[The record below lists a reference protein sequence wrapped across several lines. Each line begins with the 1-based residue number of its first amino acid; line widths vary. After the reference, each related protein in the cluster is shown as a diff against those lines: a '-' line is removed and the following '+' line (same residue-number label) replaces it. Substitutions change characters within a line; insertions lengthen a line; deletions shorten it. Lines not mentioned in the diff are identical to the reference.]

1 MKSMLS
7 VCLVACGAATPAA
20 PATPVQA
27 TVVAGDAAPLL
38 DAWAT
43 AAGGRDRLARID
55 RIELTGT
62 LEVGGLTGRF
72 TTWETARGE
81 RRHEETLGA
90 AGGSIDVFD
99 GVRGWLIDRNHKV
112 RATDGSELADQ
123 IALGYLGANAA
134 LVPARRPGQVAR
146 DGAGIRIEPAGGR
159 PISIAFDPATHLPAT
174 IARPSQDRTRSIT
187 LADWRMVDGVRVAF
201 LRKDEDGD
209 PRDTRIYRIETAAI
223 DRGAPAA
230 GFGRPHDPPPDYRF
244 AAGGKAVIPVEVTT
258 ALVFAQVRVNGS
270 PPLEFF
276 VDTGAEVTVI
286 NRSRLARLGLAP
298 VGELAIGAGGGN
310 AAMSYVTGV
319 SFALAG
325 VELRD
330 QTVTAVPLDELELAM
345 HHPIDGIL
353 GYDFLSRFV
362 VELDYPKAT
371 MTLYDHAVG
380 HRAAGQPI
388 AIELDGSVPELAATV
403 DVAGR
408 RIAGRFLVDTGY
420 NGEVSFNAPFTRAHR
435 LIESSPRVLQG
446 GSRGAGG
453 TSETTTGRIAGFA
466 IGDLQLPSLIA
477 AFQRDAGGALA
488 SPEWSGLI
496 GGELLRRFVVTFDYD
511 RKTMW
516 LTKVPGFDR
525 PSTLIGAGVRWAP
538 GPSGFTVEA
547 ILAGSP
553 ADQAGLAIGDLLISV
568 DGAPAAS
575 HTLEQLDAL
584 FHRDVVPRAVV
595 VQRGAA
601 RIAVTVTPRPLL

>member
-1 MKSMLS
+1 MKSVLL
-7 VCLVACGAATPAA
+7 VCLVACGATPAL
-20 PATPVQA
+20 PAQP

-38 DAWAT
+38 DAWAA

-62 LEVGGLTGRF
+62 LEIGGLTGRF

-81 RRHEETLGA
+81 RRHEESLA
-90 AGGSIDVFD
+90 AIGGSIDVFD
-99 GVRGWLIDRNHKV
+99 GARGWQVDRNHKV
-112 RATDGSELADQ
+112 RELDGFELADQ

-134 LVPARRPGQVAR
+134 LVPGRRPGQIAR
-146 DGAGIRIEPAGGR
+146 DGAGIRIAPAAGR
-159 PISIAFDPATHLPAT
+159 PMSIAFDPATHLPAT
-174 IARPSQDRTRSIT
+174 IARPAADQTRIIT
-187 LADWRMVDGVRVAF
+187 LADWRVVDGVRIAF

-209 PRDTRIYRIETAAI
+209 PRDTRIYRVETAAI
-223 DRGAPAA
+223 DRGTA
-230 GFGRPHDPPPDYRF
+230 GFARPSDPPPDYRF
-244 AAGGKAVIPVEVTT
+244 AAGAKAAMPVELAS
-258 ALVFAQVRVNGS
+258 ALVFAQVQVNGS
-270 PPLEFF
+270 PPLAFI

-325 VELRD
+325 VELHD
-330 QTVTAVPLDELELAM
+330 QTVTAVPLDELEAPL
-345 HHPIDGIL
+345 HHRIDGIL

-362 VELDYPKAT
+362 VELDYSHAT
-371 MTLYDHAVG
+371 MTLYDHAAG
-380 HRAAGQPI
+380 HRAAGEPV
-388 AIELDGSVPELAATV
+388 EVTLDGGVPNLAATF

-408 RIAGRFLVDTGY
+408 RLAGRFLVDTGY
-420 NGEVSFNAPFTRAHR
+420 NGEISFNAPFTRIHR
-435 LIESSPRVLQG
+435 LIESSPRVIEPPR

-453 TSETTTGRIAGFA
+453 ETSSVTGRIAGFA
-466 IGDLQLPSLIA
+466 IGGLQLPSLIA
-477 AFQRDAGGALA
+477 SFTRDAGGALA
-488 SPEWSGLI
+488 DPQSAGQV

-516 LTKVPGFDR
+516 LAKAPGADR
-525 PSTLIGAGVRWAP
+525 PSTLITAGIRWAP
-538 GPSGFTVEA
+538 SPGGFAIEA
-547 ILAGSP
+547 ILAGSA

-575 HTLEQLDAL
+575 HTLEQLDEL
-584 FHRDVVPRAVV
+584 FHRDVAPRAVV

-601 RIAVTVTPRPLL
+601 RLAVTVTPRALL